1 MDSAAKTVPP
11 IAVIRDE
18 ELLHD
23 AESIVYKRTEQGE
36 LTLHCF
42 YPEDHSENDRR
53 SAVILFHGGKWD
65 QPMVTQFVPQAL
77 NFVALGAV
85 GIVAEYRTSFAHATT
100 PLESIS
106 DAQTAILWVRK
117 NNRYLGVDPEKII
130 AGGSGSGAHIALCSA
145 MHKKVEHNGFF
156 SGAPNALILWSA
168 IVDTT
173 KRGLGVEK
181 FEFKRDARRTSPSKN
196 IRRKLPPMLFFHGNE
211 DPIAPV
217 ASVEKFA
224 NRLSSKRN
232 VARFVPFNRATHSFF
247 NFNVN
252 QHYFVQTLESA
263 EGFLI
268 DQGLLDPASSDVIG

>member
-1 MDSAAKTVPP
+1 MDPSEKSAPP

-18 ELLHD
+18 ELLKD
-23 AESIVYKRTEQGE
+23 AESVIYKRTDQGS

-42 YPEDHSENDRR
+42 YPEGHSKDGDR
-53 SAVILFHGGKWD
+53 SAVILFHGGQWN
-65 QPMVTQFVPQAL
+65 QSMVTQFVPQAL

-85 GIVAEYRTSFAHATT
+85 GIVAEYRTSDEHQAT
-100 PLESIS
+100 PLDAIS

-117 NNRYLGVDPEKII
+117 NSDYLGIDPEKVI
-130 AGGSGSGAHIALCSA
+130 AGGSGSGAHIALCAA
-145 MHKKVEHNGFF
+145 MHKNVENDGFH

-168 IVDTT
+168 IIDTT
-173 KRGLGVEK
+173 KRGIG
-181 FEFKRDARRTSPSKN
+181 FDRFPSKREANRTSPTKN

-217 ASVEKFA
+217 ASVEKFCQ
-224 NRLSSKRN
+224 RITSKRN

-263 EGFLI
+263 EGFLT
-268 DQGLLDPASSDVIG
+268 DQGFLDPISEDIIG

>member
-1 MDSAAKTVPP
+1 MDSSDKSVSP

-18 ELLHD
+18 ELLKG
-23 AESIVYKRTEQGE
+23 AESIVYKRTEKGD

-42 YPEDHSENDRR
+42 YPEGHDENDRR
-53 SAVILFHGGKWD
+53 SAIVLFHGGEWD

-85 GIVAEYRTSFAHATT
+85 GIVAEYRTASAHSST

-145 MHKKVEHNGFF
+145 MHKKVENNGFF

-173 KRGLGVEK
+173 KRGLGMAR
-181 FEFKRDARRTSPSKN
+181 FAFKRDARRTSPNKN
-196 IRRKLPPMLFFHGNE
+196 IRRKLPPMLFFHGKE
-211 DPIAPV
+211 DPIVPV
-217 ASVEKFA
+217 SNVDKFA
-224 NRLSSKRN
+224 QRLRSKRN

-268 DQGLLDPASSDVIG
+268 DQGFLEPSPNDVIE